1 MPKGEASSL
10 SRSLLLDKINNS
22 NDVVTGVNYGV
33 VSFLRLSKFLCS
45 PKMGIARIRGSAR
58 TTTSF

>member
-22 NDVVTGVNYGV
+22 NVVTGVNYGV

-45 PKMGIARIRGSAR
+45 PKMGIARIRGSA
-58 TTTSF
+58 TTTISF